1 MSETPRR
8 RGRMRKRPIQTWT
21 EGVYEETLQ
30 LPASLEDAPL
40 DNVWHLPVGA
50 APTDDR
56 PPEPA
61 SSAIEAEAELREA
74 A

>member
-1 MSETPRR
+1 MSDLHR
-8 RGRMRKRPIQTWT
+8 RGRLRKRSIQTWT

-30 LPASLEDAPL
+30 LPASMQEAPL
-40 DNVWHLPVGA
+40 DNVWRLPVGK
-50 APTDDR
+50 APTDDL

-61 SSAIEAEAELREA
+61 SAGLPEWELREA